1 MRNQIIGID
10 DWLKTSIGISLLEWE
25 SSHLDAAVVN
35 RFGYHALQLGLPELH
50 GLRANRM
57 PHQWLALERFPTP
70 TPESLAHPVDLL
82 CDFRALPFPA
92 DCIDLVL
99 LPHVLE
105 FSPDPQLVLQEVER
119 VLIHEGR
126 VMICGFNPFSL
137 NYPQLPEVRKFI
149 PYWRL
154 KNDLNRLGLEVE
166 SIHWQSL
173 LGIAYCMVA
182 VKHVRGMHLLKSPW
196 KTVMPKAEKA
206 IPATKQQLK
215 IKK

>member
-1 MRNQIIGID
+1 MQDTRDQIIGIG
-10 DWLKTSIGISLLEWE
+10 DWLKTPLGISLLEWE

-35 RFGYHALQLGLPELH
+35 CFGYHALQLGLPELE

-57 PHQWLALERFPTP
+57 PHRWYVP
-70 TPESLAHPVDLL
+70 HDLV

-92 DCIDLVL
+92 DCIDLVV

-105 FSPDPQLVLQEVER
+105 FSPDPQQVLQEVER

-126 VMICGFNPFSL
+126 VIICGFNPFSL
-137 NYPQLPEVRKFI
+137 HYPQLPEVRKFI

-154 KNDLNRLGLEVE
+154 KNELHQIGLEVE

-182 VKHVRGMHLLKSPW
+182 VKHVRGMHLMKSPW
-196 KTVMPKAEKA
+196 KS
-206 IPATKQQLK
+206 IPLPLSSSLEPTAKTTKETNP
-215 IKK
+215 